1 MPEFDEDAYY
11 GDAAE
16 LRAAIGAERAKR
28 WWAYRD
34 WSAEWKERRALG
46 LKRRDEWVQRRLKEP
61 VNFPIELERVL
72 TEEAQSVAG
81 HRFTP
86 KQLEA
91 LTYRYGFG
99 LSLREAADA
108 LGIDRSTFRRR
119 LERADANLER
129 WYGLERP
136 DHTDPGWE
144 REVEE
149 RRLEF
154 EAERSEWRRHGPPM
168 GVD

>member
-1 MPEFDEDAYY
+1 MGPV
-11 GDAAE
+11 
-16 LRAAIGAERAKR
+16 LRSRETDLPK
-28 WWAYRD
+28 
-34 WSAEWKERRALG
+34 KVRALG

-72 TEEAQSVAG
+72 REEAQSVLG
-81 HRFTP
+81 RRFTP

-99 LSLREAADA
+99 LTLREAADA
-108 LGIDRSTFRRR
+108 LGINRETFRRR

-129 WYGLERP
+129 WYGMERA
-136 DHTDPGWE
+136 DHRDPGWE
-144 REVEE
+144 REREE
-149 RRLEF
+149 RRLEW
-154 EAERSEWRRHGPPM
+154 EGERHVWREHGPPM